1 MNYRYAKFLFFII
14 AFQTEAIASQS
25 IEDSL
30 LGVIKGTRSVEV
42 KLANYGILAI
52 ELNESN
58 NQKADFYFNK
68 GIEIAEKRI
77 ALKETSQNEKNKLYA
92 KLSEICNDYGYTLK
106 GNMLI
111 PICTSQK

>member
-68 GIEIAEKRI
+68 GIEIDEKRI
-77 ALKETSQNEKNKLYA
+77 ALKET
-92 KLSEICNDYGYTLK
+92 
-106 GNMLI
+106 
-111 PICTSQK
+111 